1 LNFIKAYKAAR
12 NKEHDSGGRIVAMKI
27 LVVDDNKE
35 ITDMLSLYLESLD
48 NYECKVV
55 NDGKEGLQKI
65 NEENFDVIIL
75 DLAMPGFSGMDII
88 NSLKSNNLLSK
99 KNIIVLTASELND
112 DDTQTFMRDGV
123 RAVIRKP
130 ISIDDL
136 TSAIQQAK

>member
-1 LNFIKAYKAAR
+1 MISAELGTA
-12 NKEHDSGGRIVAMKI
+12 AMKI

-55 NDGKEGLQKI
+55 NNGKDGLEKI
-65 NEENFDVIIL
+65 REENFDVIIL
-75 DLAMPGFSGMDII
+75 DLAMPGFSGIDII
-88 NSLKSNNLLSK
+88 NSLKSDNVLSK

-112 DDTQTFMRDGV
+112 DDMQGFMRDGV
-123 RAVIRKP
+123 RAVIKKP

-136 TSAIQQAK
+136 TNAIRQAR